1 MTNKAGR
8 IFLIGPMGA
17 GKSTIGRH
25 LADLLQKDFR
35 DSDHEIERR
44 TGASVALIFE
54 IEGEDGFRR
63 RESAAIEDL
72 TTRDDLVLATG
83 GGAILAE
90 SNRQVLRSR
99 GIVVYLQAPIETL
112 LARTHRDRNR
122 PLLQDGDRRAKFE
135 EILRVRDPL
144 YRAAADIIIITD
156 HRSPSA
162 VAQEIVTKIQALK
175 GNESATQ

>member
-1 MTNKAGR
+1 MSNVGR

-25 LADLLQKDFR
+25 LAELLHKDFI

-44 TGASVALIFE
+44 TGASVPLIFE

-63 RESAAIEDL
+63 RECTVIDEL
-72 TTRDDLVLATG
+72 TNRDNVVLATG

-90 SNRQVLRSR
+90 SNRLALKGR
-99 GIVVYLQAPIETL
+99 GVVVYLQAPIDTL

-122 PLLQDGDRRAKFE
+122 PLLQNGERRAKFE
-135 EILRVRDPL
+135 EIMRVREPL
-144 YRAAADIIIITD
+144 YLETAHIVATTD
-156 HRSPSA
+156 HRAPA
-162 VAQEIVTKIQALK
+162 LVTQDIAAKIAMWK
-175 GNESATQ
+175 SNENATS